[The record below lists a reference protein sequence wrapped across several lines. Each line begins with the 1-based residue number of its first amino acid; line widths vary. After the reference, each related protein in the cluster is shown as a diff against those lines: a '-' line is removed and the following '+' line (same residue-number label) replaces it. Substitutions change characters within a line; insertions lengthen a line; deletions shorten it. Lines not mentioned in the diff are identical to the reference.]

1 MPSADTA
8 LRGHTFDSGGGALN
22 SARPRLRL
30 RNRRRTLGMQVLS
43 YALGAAILLLY
54 VHAGT
59 IPIYLPPL
67 FLLGGATVIGAFLLL
82 SEINFNDRFADH
94 YLVVP
99 QVAAHVAVQYVF
111 LIVAPQI
118 GYAFLAVVFLIFC
131 TGALRMTS
139 KQATISWLL
148 MTFGAI
154 PVFLMHVPIGMAMNS
169 QAERMA
175 ALLAFV
181 ATIGQCMFVGLYGN
195 SLRKRLHRRGV
206 ELRLAYSRIE
216 ELAEIDELT
225 GALNR
230 RSIMR
235 TLDDEI
241 TGAQRSNEPCSIALI
256 DLDWFKRIN
265 DLFGH
270 PTGDEVL
277 RTFAITIFAN
287 IRPQDWFGRYG
298 GEEFLLVLPGTSN
311 DAAVKL
317 LDRLRLIVAELDWS
331 ALSPGMNVSI
341 SAGVVTLNDD
351 ENADTFLARAD
362 RSLYAAKRGGRNRVE
377 SRD

>member
-1 MPSADTA
+1 MPSANPA
-8 LRGHTFDSGGGALN
+8 LRGHTFDPGSGALN
-22 SARPRLRL
+22 PARLRL
-30 RNRRRTLGMQVLS
+30 RLLNRRRTLGMQVLS
-43 YALGAAILLLY
+43 YALGASILSLY

-59 IPIYLPPL
+59 IPAYLPPL
-67 FLLGGATVIGAFLLL
+67 FLLSGAMVVGAFLLL

-139 KQATISWLL
+139 KQATIAWLL

-154 PVFLMHVPIGMAMNS
+154 PAFLMQVPIGMAMSS
-169 QAERMA
+169 QGERMA

-195 SLRKRLHRRGV
+195 SLRKKLYRRGV

-241 TGAQRSNEPCSIALI
+241 TSAQRSSAPCSIALI

-277 RTFAITIFAN
+277 RTFAITMFAN
-287 IRPQDWFGRYG
+287 IRPHDWFGRYG
-298 GEEFLLVLPGTSN
+298 GEEFLLVLPDTSN
-311 DAAVKL
+311 DAAMKL

-341 SAGVVTLNDD
+341 SAGVVTLADD
-351 ENADTFLARAD
+351 ENADMFLARAD
-362 RSLYAAKRGGRNRVE
+362 RSLYAAKRGGRNRIE